1 MAIANIIKFT
11 EEEPLLIWKWHD
23 LKYSKR
29 EDEIRLGSQ
38 LVVGENQQAIF
49 VKGGKICDIFET
61 GQYTLSTS
69 NLPIISQIIGSVFG
83 GDSPFQAS
91 IYFINKAIFMNA
103 KFGLSPFNLIE
114 PNFKVPIPVSARG
127 TYSIRIID
135 GKKLL
140 INLAGNSTEFTV
152 EKIRNSFKSLIC
164 TNVKSEIINLT
175 RSTGIS
181 PIELETQII
190 QVNHAV
196 KEKISLLFK
205 EYGLEIEH
213 FVLEGIPV
221 IDDDPKVQNVIVK
234 MHELMSQDIEE
245 KMKFKRHAENLDM
258 YKLER
263 QLEISQSAAE
273 NIGNNGLSGAF
284 VGINAANTM
293 GQQLGTIVSDV
304 FNTHNIQNELLVCDK
319 CGEQIPVGTKFCK
332 KCRDKLIVC
341 PTCKKDNPSETKF
354 CIFCGSPM
362 KLVCSKCGTEY
373 TAGAVFCG
381 ECGSKIN
388 L

>member
-11 EEEPLLIWKWHD
+11 EEEPLLIWKWYD

-332 KCRDKLIVC
+332 KCGDKLIVC

-373 TAGAVFCG
+373 TAGAIFCG

>member
-1 MAIANIIKFT
+1 
-11 EEEPLLIWKWHD
+11 
-23 LKYSKR
+23 
-29 EDEIRLGSQ
+29 
-38 LVVGENQQAIF
+38 
-49 VKGGKICDIFET
+49 
-61 GQYTLSTS
+61 
-69 NLPIISQIIGSVFG
+69 
-83 GDSPFQAS
+83 
-91 IYFINKAIFMNA
+91 
-103 KFGLSPFNLIE
+103 
-114 PNFKVPIPVSARG
+114 
-127 TYSIRIID
+127 
-135 GKKLL
+135 
-140 INLAGNSTEFTV
+140 
-152 EKIRNSFKSLIC
+152 
-164 TNVKSEIINLT
+164 
-175 RSTGIS
+175 
-181 PIELETQII
+181 
-190 QVNHAV
+190 
-196 KEKISLLFK
+196 
-205 EYGLEIEH
+205 
-213 FVLEGIPV
+213 
-221 IDDDPKVQNVIVK
+221 

-293 GQQLGTIVSDV
+293 GQQLGTIVSEV

-332 KCRDKLIVC
+332 KCGDKLIVC

-373 TAGAVFCG
+373 TTGAVFCG
-381 ECGSKIN
+381 ECGGKLN

>member
-23 LKYSKR
+23 SKCSKR

-284 VGINAANTM
+284 VGINAANTI

-332 KCRDKLIVC
+332 KCGDKLIVC